1 MRSWHWPTPGPRQKD
16 RNWEREEDL
25 PRLDRSPLAHT
36 DTEKSV
42 SDRRLESHPRIDR
55 FRAIASIPGQR
66 RPAIPTRRAS
76 EGRWLRPARDA
87 AGLLA
92 GASGWCRHERGPG
105 SLFPASRLSA
115 RELVR
120 IRVTC
125 SGWVPRYGPS
135 DRRPGAPTG
144 ERLRT
149 FLHSD
154 ESGTAP
160 SDVDGYPEVRGS
172 AGVTSR
178 AGEGT
183 SNPRR
188 PAWEAGRLTIDEI
201 WPVCDMACHHVR

>member
-36 DTEKSV
+36 DIEKSV
-42 SDRRLESHPRIDR
+42 
-55 FRAIASIPGQR
+55 
-66 RPAIPTRRAS
+66 
-76 EGRWLRPARDA
+76 
-87 AGLLA
+87 
-92 GASGWCRHERGPG
+92 
-105 SLFPASRLSA
+105 SA

-120 IRVTC
+120 IRITC
-125 SGWVPRYGPS
+125 SGQVPRYGPS

-178 AGEGT
+178 AGEGIRT
-183 SNPRR
+183 LDVQLGKL
-188 PAWEAGRLTIDEI
+188 AA
-201 WPVCDMACHHVR
+201 